1 MKMRLLYH
9 IFCLTLLWTLVMSC
23 DRGGAPKSRLD
34 RLMDSD
40 SIPATVK
47 QLVRSVA
54 DGDSIQ
60 FARLVSYPLKRP
72 YPLHDIE
79 NADQMAHYY
88 REMVDDSLRNAI
100 LESSP
105 EDWGEYGWRGWSV
118 RDGGYVW
125 IDSIVYQVPY
135 ISQTERHHLDE
146 LRKREIASLA
156 KTLQGD
162 WNPIAT
168 LVDPQGK
175 VLRIDA
181 RHVPDLSEP
190 GSIRLLVYDSV
201 KNLTGTPARELQGV
215 LDTEGSSPS
224 DTYLFDDAS
233 GVSYMIDTDP
243 ADDDSPHLITET
255 PDGITKTVPLKV
267 AYWLDL
273 INKKQ
278 SKK

>member
-1 MKMRLLYH
+1 
-9 IFCLTLLWTLVMSC
+9 MSC

-34 RLMDSD
+34 RLMEND

-118 RDGGYVW
+118 
-125 IDSIVYQVPY
+125 
-135 ISQTERHHLDE
+135 
-146 LRKREIASLA
+146 
-156 KTLQGD
+156 
-162 WNPIAT
+162 NF
-168 LVDPQGK
+168 
-175 VLRIDA
+175 VL
-181 RHVPDLSEP
+181 P
-190 GSIRLLVYDSV
+190 
-201 KNLTGTPARELQGV
+201 
-215 LDTEGSSPS
+215 
-224 DTYLFDDAS
+224 
-233 GVSYMIDTDP
+233 GVSIMVQISMLIISKLQKHSAKEYMIYYFM
-243 ADDDSPHLITET
+243 ASAYGLILPFILLATGVVSVSFVSALCI
-255 PDGITKTVPLKV
+255 GISFLFMAALPIFKGKEFKEEMH
-267 AYWLDL
+267 
-273 INKKQ
+273 KKFHI
-278 SKK
+278 